1 MITPKEAYDLFK
13 KEFPRTEAETITD
26 DYGSGY
32 YIISNCIEGDMV
44 DDSYAIDKNTGRIHQ
59 ITLLNADDYISDYD
73 EDDPSTMKWKTYRI
87 KDL

>member
-1 MITPKEAYDLFK
+1 
-13 KEFPRTEAETITD
+13 
-26 DYGSGY
+26 
-32 YIISNCIEGDMV
+32 MV
-44 DDSYAIDKNTGRIHQ
+44 DDSYAVDKNTGRIHQ